1 MLDGRSQPLGFFA
14 GGTLAGLVAALA
26 DVGIVGLGPQVT
38 HTLLGLFQVF
48 FQLGLTAEGIRAGT
62 GATFMPS
69 WAVVSTSTSPS
80 FMRQASDWDS
90 RRSSRSACWVRK
102 SESMW

>member
-1 MLDGRSQPLGFFA
+1 MLEVRVLDRPFLAGFAGGGQFFVVLDGRSQPLDFFA

-26 DVGIVGLGPQVT
+26 HVGIVGLGPQVT

-62 GATFMPS
+62 GAPS
-69 WAVVSTSTSPS
+69 CRLGQWCPDRPVPHS
-80 FMRQASDWDS
+80 
-90 RRSSRSACWVRK
+90 
-102 SESMW
+102 